1 MVFNINYY
9 DALQSSSVKW
19 YEGENDDTAFTK
31 YMLGVILSAYRDFE
45 ERLEIISEK
54 KSAFDMVKEAIKVK
68 LGKITKSDIM
78 ELCPSLSWS
87 AVEKALRDFFSP
99 KFPQKNILRKIFSF
113 LLTKPHFSV
122 IIISNVRFTE
132 FLCIL

>member
-19 YEGENDDTAFTK
+19 HEGKNDDTTFTK

-45 ERLEIISEK
+45 ERLEIVADK
-54 KSAFDMVKEAIKVK
+54 KSAFDMVKEAMKVK

-78 ELCPSLSWS
+78 ELCPSLSRS
-87 AVEKALRDFFSP
+87 AVEKALRDLIATGFISKHGSGPATFY
-99 KFPQKNILRKIFSF
+99 
-113 LLTKPHFSV
+113 LLEK
-122 IIISNVRFTE
+122 
-132 FLCIL
+132 